1 MLLSIIIQLLVLFC
15 RKSLVTISRVDPSW
29 KPIALAAMKK
39 EFQELSGMV
48 ELMDRL
54 SRRKDAN
61 RVEGAECQK
70 MMADRDFAGPPVCR
84 KILGTVKV
92 VAMTLVQKCEQF

>member
-39 EFQELSGMV
+39 EFQELSGI
-48 ELMDRL
+48 D
-54 SRRKDAN
+54 
-61 RVEGAECQK
+61 G
-70 MMADRDFAGPPVCR
+70 
-84 KILGTVKV
+84 
-92 VAMTLVQKCEQF
+92 

>member
-1 MLLSIIIQLLVLFC
+1 
-15 RKSLVTISRVDPSW
+15 
-29 KPIALAAMKK
+29 
-39 EFQELSGMV
+39 V

-84 KILGTVKV
+84 KILRTVKV
-92 VAMTLVQKCEQF
+92 VSVNSFRWSGLCCKICAGVPG